1 MTIKSTL
8 ITQAN
13 NKPVSY
19 PALGQYKNGR
29 IVLFTAP
36 GVGTLVKTAEPDIY
50 YNSIGHWSDWWQK
63 DDIEFLSPG
72 TKIVLEVK

>member
-1 MTIKSTL
+1 MAIKSTL

-13 NKPVSY
+13 NKPISY

-36 GVGTLVKTAEPDIY
+36 GAGTLVKTAEPDIY
-50 YNSIGHWSDWWQK
+50 YNSIGHWSESWQK
-63 DDIEFLSPG
+63 NDIEFLSPG